1 MQEERDMPKSP
12 DVIMQASEKA
22 TKLAVSVYGPCHQ
35 ELSYVDLLHAAERAL
50 AWTLY
55 IHKHAYQASFN
66 AVKEAVSPMLIDLAG
81 RKAIGT
87 ISTEEE
93 RSTLHEILGVA
104 DAYGISL
111 AVMEPQQITFDVLND
126 RASIVRQQIGRAM
139 EHPSL
144 PAVLTYFNTV
154 YWGYTLHP
162 EIALPGSVIPCV
174 DLLIRLLCNTTM
186 EPLRS
191 PHVLLTDEELDEL
204 RAISPT
210 ARSMVQLYR
219 YLQKADEQDFTW
231 EDPAEGDNDG
241 EEDIKQT
248 RNYKVIRF
256 ARNVAALLEKS

>member
-22 TKLAVSVYGPCHQ
+22 TKLAVNVYGPCYQ
-35 ELSYVDLLHAAERAL
+35 EQSYVDLLHMAERAL

-87 ISTEEE
+87 ISAEEE

-104 DAYGISL
+104 DAYGMSL
-111 AVMEPQQITFDVLND
+111 AVMEPQQITLDVLSD

-162 EIALPGSVIPCV
+162 EIASSGSIIPCV

-191 PHVLLTDEELDEL
+191 PHVLPTDEDLDEI

-219 YLQKADEQDFTW
+219 YLQKADEKDFMW
-231 EDPAEGDNDG
+231 DDSSAEEDSDGD
-241 EEDIKQT
+241 DIKQT
-248 RNYKVIRF
+248 RNYKVISF
-256 ARNVAALLEKS
+256 ARKVAALLEKS

>member
-12 DVIMQASEKA
+12 DAIMQASEKA
-22 TKLAVSVYGPCHQ
+22 TKLAVSVYGPCYQ
-35 ELSYVDLLHAAERAL
+35 EQSYIDLLHATERAL

-55 IHKHAYQASFN
+55 IHKRAYQASLN
-66 AVKEAVSPMLIDLAG
+66 AVKETVSPMLIELAG

-87 ISTEEE
+87 TSAEEE
-93 RSTLHEILGVA
+93 HSALHEILGVA

-111 AVMEPQQITFDVLND
+111 AVMEPQQITLDVLSD
-126 RASIVRQQIGRAM
+126 RASIVRQQIGRVM

-162 EIALPGSVIPCV
+162 EIASPSSVIPCV
-174 DLLIRLLCNTTM
+174 DLLIRLLCNTTT

-191 PHVLLTDEELDEL
+191 PNVLLTDDELDEL

-210 ARSMVQLYR
+210 ARCMVQLYR
-219 YLQKADEQDFTW
+219 YIQKADEQDFMW
-231 EDPAEGDNDG
+231 EDPSEEDSDG
-241 EEDIKQT
+241 EDATQT